1 MKRFLILF
9 AGGMAF
15 MAMPLYGL
23 ATQVD
28 LSEWTGTL
36 IVFVLI
42 WSAFS
47 AAMAVI
53 IDAVAG
59 RI

>member
-1 MKRFLILF
+1 MILF

>member
-1 MKRFLILF
+1 MF

-23 ATQVD
+23 ISQVSLND
-28 LSEWTGTL
+28 WAGALL
-36 IVFVLI
+36 MFALI
-42 WSAFS
+42 WGAFS

>member
-23 ATQVD
+23 ISQVSLND
-28 LSEWTGTL
+28 WVGTL
-36 IVFVLI
+36 LMFALI
-42 WSAFS
+42 WGAFS

>member
-15 MAMPLYGL
+15 MAMPFYGL
-23 ATQVD
+23 AAQVD
-28 LSEWTGTL
+28 LSQWAGKL
-36 IVFVLI
+36 FMFSLI
-42 WSAFS
+42 WGVFS